1 MARALRSGRRGRGF
15 KSRLPDLV
23 RVSSGVDDTSLLL
36 SEQEVTQVF
45 FELLIAYP
53 LPFVLTGFFVPS
65 IEYYIRNS
73 PDVI

>member
-1 MARALRSGRRGRGF
+1 
-15 KSRLPDLV
+15 LV